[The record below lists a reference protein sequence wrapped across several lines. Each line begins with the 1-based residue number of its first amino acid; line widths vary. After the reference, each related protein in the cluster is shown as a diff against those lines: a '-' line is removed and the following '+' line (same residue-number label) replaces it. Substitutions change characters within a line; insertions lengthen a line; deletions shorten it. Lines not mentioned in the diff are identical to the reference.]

1 MANDFF
7 RSRYSTPSIYTQL
20 MQSREAHERT
30 QQELKK
36 ALDQCISLE
45 AEVAR
50 LERELSRH
58 V

>member
-1 MANDFF
+1 M
-7 RSRYSTPSIYTQL
+7 STQL

-36 ALDQCISLE
+36 ALAQCVALE